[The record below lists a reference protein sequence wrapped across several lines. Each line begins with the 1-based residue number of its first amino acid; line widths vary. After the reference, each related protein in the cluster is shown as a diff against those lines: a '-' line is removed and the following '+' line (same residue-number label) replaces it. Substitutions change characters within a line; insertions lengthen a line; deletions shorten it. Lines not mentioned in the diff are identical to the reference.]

1 MKDIDDS
8 KKLYSNKLVAKNTA
22 YNLLGYGIPLLLAI
36 IFIPMLIK
44 QLGYEKFGILNLAWV
59 VIGYFSFLDF
69 GIGKSLTKIIAEK
82 MGLNLQE
89 SIPGYFWTS
98 LILML
103 GFSTI
108 VSFFLFLAVPFLVND
123 FFKVT
128 KELKNESIHAF
139 YALVIS
145 IPIVTTTAGLRGV
158 LEAYQKFGII
168 NILRTFLG
176 GFTFITP
183 LICLIFTNN
192 LLWIVI
198 SLIILRIFIW
208 VLYFLNCLKV
218 NSNLKSKVAF
228 NSALFKDVIKL
239 SGWITVSNIIG
250 PLFIYLDRFF
260 IGALISVSAITYYA
274 TPYEVITKLLLIP
287 GALVGVLFPIFSAT
301 YLNDPKFSASLFKRG
316 IKFIFLLLYPIILI
330 VISFAYEGLNLWVG
344 KDFAINSTF
353 ILQMLSFGVL
363 VLSIA
368 YVPFHFLQGIGK
380 PDIPAIVN
388 LIELPFYLLILWYAL
403 INFGINGAALVW
415 TVRIFI
421 DAIILLYFSQN
432 ISKNIIDFKLY
443 FSFSLLICVLI
454 VPVFFSS
461 FLFKISFVSSI
472 LFILLILSWNYFLEY
487 EEKEF
492 LILKLKSIFYKKN
505 I

>member
-1 MKDIDDS
+1 MQDFKQGE
-8 KKLYSNKLVAKNTA
+8 KLYSNKLVAKNTT
-22 YNLLGYGIPLLLAI
+22 YNLLGYGIPLVLAI

-82 MGLNLQE
+82 IGLNKQQE
-89 SIPGYFWTS
+89 IPEYFWTS

-103 GFSTI
+103 GFSI
-108 VSFFLFLAVPFLVND
+108 VVSFFLFLAVPYLVNN
-123 FFKVT
+123 FFKIT
-128 KELKNESIHAF
+128 DELKIESSNAF
-139 YALVIS
+139 YALVVS

-168 NILRTFLG
+168 NVLRTILG

-183 LICLIFTNN
+183 LICLIFTNS
-192 LLWIVI
+192 LFWIVI
-198 SLIILRIFIW
+198 SLIILRSIIW
-208 VLYFLNCLKV
+208 ILYFLACIKV
-218 NSNLKSKVAF
+218 NPKFKSKVIF
-228 NSALFKDVIKL
+228 NTDLFKDVIKL
-239 SGWITVSNIIG
+239 SSWITVSNIIG
-250 PLFIYLDRFF
+250 PLFIYLDRFL
-260 IGALISVSAITYYA
+260 IGAIISVSAITYYA

-301 YLNDPKFSASLFKRG
+301 YIKDPAFSKSLFKRG

-330 VISFAYEGLNLWVG
+330 IISFAFEGMNLWVG
-344 KDFAINSTF
+344 ADFANNSTF

-363 VLSIA
+363 VLSVA
-368 YVPFHFLQGIGK
+368 YVPFHFLQGIGR

-388 LIELPFYLLILWYAL
+388 LVELPFYLLILWYAL
-403 INFGINGAALVW
+403 VNYGINGAAFVW
-415 TVRIFI
+415 TIRIII
-421 DAIILLYFSQN
+421 DASLLIYFSRKVV
-432 ISKNIIDFKLY
+432 KNIIDFKLV
-443 FSFSLLICVLI
+443 FNFILLVCVLI
-454 VPVFFSS
+454 IPLVIDA
-461 FLFKISFVSSI
+461 FLFRVSFAASTI
-472 LFILLILSWNYFLEY
+472 FIFLILSWSYFLEN

-492 LILKLKSIFYKKN
+492 LLAKLKLSFNKKN

>member
-1 MKDIDDS
+1 MQDFKHGE
-8 KKLYSNKLVAKNTA
+8 KLYSNKLVAKNTT
-22 YNLLGYGIPLLLAI
+22 YNLLGYGIPLALAI

-82 MGLNLQE
+82 IGLNQQKE
-89 SIPGYFWTS
+89 IPEYFWTS

-103 GFSTI
+103 GFSVI
-108 VSFFLFLAVPFLVND
+108 VSFFLFLAVPYLVNN
-123 FFKVT
+123 FFKIT
-128 KELKNESIHAF
+128 EELKIESSNAF
-139 YALVIS
+139 YALIIS

-168 NILRTFLG
+168 NVFRTILG

-192 LLWIVI
+192 LFWIVI
-198 SLIILRIFIW
+198 SLIILRSIIW
-208 VLYFLNCLKV
+208 ILYFFACIKV
-218 NSNLKSKVAF
+218 NPSFKSKVIF
-228 NSALFKDVIKL
+228 NTNLFKDVIKL
-239 SGWITVSNIIG
+239 SSWITVSNIIG
-250 PLFIYLDRFF
+250 PLFIYLDRFL

-301 YLNDPKFSASLFKRG
+301 YLNDPAFSKSLFKRG

-330 VISFAYEGLNLWVG
+330 IISFAFEGMNLWVG
-344 KDFAINSTF
+344 KDFANNSTF

-363 VLSIA
+363 VLSVA
-368 YVPFHFLQGIGK
+368 YVPFHFLQGIGR

-388 LIELPFYLLILWYAL
+388 LVELPFYLLILWYAL
-403 INFGINGAALVW
+403 VNYGINGAAFVW
-415 TVRIFI
+415 TIRIII
-421 DAIILLYFSQN
+421 DAGLLIYFSQKVV
-432 ISKNIIDFKLY
+432 KNIIDFKLVL
-443 FSFSLLICVLI
+443 SFILLICVLI
-454 VPVFFSS
+454 IP
-461 FLFKISFVSSI
+461 
-472 LFILLILSWNYFLEY
+472 LFINAFMFKVSFAVSTLFIFFILSWSYFLEN
-487 EEKEF
+487 EEKKF
-492 LILKLKSIFYKKN
+492 LLSKLKLSFYKKN